1 MIRKAAGK
9 LLKAAGKRA
18 AKNAGKKLRAGAAR
32 AKKAAERLAGE
43 ALENP
48 GYDEHGAS
56 FDLFGGE
63 SRKLPKKAKE
73 FSRPRVKVH
82 GHTVTFAKHSPF
94 KGKVERANPARGK
107 MGARVVVAP
116 LRVELSAAEVR
127 TLEDGKW
134 PSPEMVAK
142 ILAGADK
149 RRGWDHI
156 EVTGPT
162 GRHLFDL
169 IP

>member
-18 AKNAGKKLRAGAAR
+18 AKNAGKKLRKGAQR
-32 AKKAAERLAGE
+32 VGKAVQRLAGE
-43 ALENP
+43 PLENP
-48 GYDEHGAS
+48 GYDEKGAS

-63 SRKLPKKAKE
+63 SRRLPKKAKE

-94 KGKVERANPARGK
+94 KGKVERANPGP
-107 MGARVVVAP
+107 RVVVAP

-127 TLEDGKW
+127 TLEPGNW
-134 PSPEMVAK
+134 PPASLVAK

-149 RRGWDHI
+149 RRGWDHV

-169 IP
+169 VP

>member
-1 MIRKAAGK
+1 MIRKAIATKALKYAGK
-9 LLKAAGKRA
+9 TAAADLSRKGKAAIK
-18 AKNAGKKLRAGAAR
+18 R
-32 AKKAAERLAGE
+32 AKKVLGMEERS
-43 ALENP
+43 NP
-48 GYDEHGAS
+48 GYDEHGAT
-56 FDLFGGE
+56 FDLFGGA

-94 KGKVERANPARGK
+94 KGKVELANPA
-107 MGARVVVAP
+107 ARIVVAP
-116 LRVELSAAEVR
+116 LRVELSASEVR
-127 TLEDGKW
+127 TLEGGKW

-142 ILAGADK
+142 ILAGADR

-156 EVTGPT
+156 EVTGPKGT
-162 GRHLFDL
+162 HLFDL